1 MLKNEKAFTLIE
13 MLIVLLIISML
24 ILLIVPNLTN
34 KTKNVHA
41 KGCTA
46 LVELVQSQVIAFH
59 LDEGRLPNNLTE
71 LVNENYIKEEQLVC
85 ENNVTL
91 KMDTDGNVYYDKQ

>member
-34 KTKNVHA
+34 KSKNVHE
-41 KGCTA
+41 KGCQA
-46 LVELVQSQVIAFH
+46 LVELVQSQVVAFQ
-59 LDEGRLPNNLTE
+59 LDEGRLPTNLNE
-71 LVNENYIKEEQLVC
+71 LVEKKYIRSDQLTC
-85 ENNVTL
+85 ENNYVLT
-91 KMDTDGNVYYDKQ
+91 MDGDGNVRYEK

>member
-1 MLKNEKAFTLIE
+1 MLKNEKAFTLVE

-24 ILLIVPNLTN
+24 ILLIVPNVTN

-46 LVELVQSQVIAFH
+46 LVELVQSQVVAFQ
-59 LDEGRLPNNLTE
+59 LDEGRLPSDLSE
-71 LVNENYIKEEQLVC
+71 LVGEKYINEEQLTC
-85 ENNVTL
+85 ENNITL
-91 KMDTDGNVYYDKQ
+91 QMDGDGNIYYEEQ

>member
-34 KTKNVHA
+34 KSKNVHE
-41 KGCTA
+41 KGCQA
-46 LVELVQSQVIAFH
+46 LVELVQSQVVAFQ
-59 LDEGRLPNNLTE
+59 LDEGRLPTNLNE
-71 LVNENYIKEEQLVC
+71 LVEKKYIRNDQLMC
-85 ENNVTL
+85 ENNYVLT
-91 KMDTDGNVYYDKQ
+91 MDRDGNVRYEK